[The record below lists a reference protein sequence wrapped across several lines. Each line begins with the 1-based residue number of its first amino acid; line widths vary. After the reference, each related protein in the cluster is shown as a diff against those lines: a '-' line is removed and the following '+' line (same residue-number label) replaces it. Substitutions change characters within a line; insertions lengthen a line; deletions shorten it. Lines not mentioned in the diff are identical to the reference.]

1 MKTTIKTAS
10 PAFSRRQKT
19 EGPNHHLWNNNGT
32 WWFHGTFHKPEGT
45 KERVRLNLRTRD
57 LAEARLKRDRIANQF
72 GLIAA

>member
-1 MKTTIKTAS
+1 MTKSMS

-19 EGPNHHLWNNNGT
+19 DGPNHHLWNNHGT

-57 LAEARLKRDRIANQF
+57 LAEARLKRDRIGKQF

>member
-1 MKTTIKTAS
+1 MTKSMSTTLS
-10 PAFSRRQKT
+10 SRQKT
-19 EGPNHHLWNNNGT
+19 YGPNHHLWNNHGT